1 STPPPEWTY
10 LGFLKAI
17 KPYCIISEA
26 RSIVDQKAIWRKRH
40 GCRSS
45 HCILRS
51 FAVVQLGEG
60 VVPPKRLCE
69 LSRRPPEEDFWNE
82 VKIEKQLINK
92 EVCMDIEWNLLDL
105 DCNLY
110 PSTSKAI
117 LDKKSQMGALEI
129 LDISRPQKV
138 KEYVNNISSKIGLK
152 QTHKQSLTPPNK
164 HAKLSD
170 NENEANE
177 STSEEDSFLDQRDL
191 KAMTF
196 DEFVKGFKNE
206 SNWRL
211 KDGHRII
218 DVLTANV
225 VRVAN
230 KEFQNGMYTWFKDDW
245 YDIKKKV
252 YETIDMEPKSYEDNA
267 KVMIDTVEEIRFKKE
282 SLKIRQIATI
292 YFHVIDKFLEDPY
305 IFIDKLGKPR
315 DLTEIEYV
323 INMTGPILDDVFS
336 DVKSLIR
343 LR

>member
-1 STPPPEWTY
+1 
-10 LGFLKAI
+10 
-17 KPYCIISEA
+17 
-26 RSIVDQKAIWRKRH
+26 
-40 GCRSS
+40 
-45 HCILRS
+45 
-51 FAVVQLGEG
+51 
-60 VVPPKRLCE
+60 
-69 LSRRPPEEDFWNE
+69 
-82 VKIEKQLINK
+82 
-92 EVCMDIEWNLLDL
+92 
-105 DCNLY
+105 
-110 PSTSKAI
+110 
-117 LDKKSQMGALEI
+117 MGALEI

-230 KEFQNGMYTWFKDDW
+230 KGKKERTPYVRSVIWYEVLLVLYNIYNHNFKTECTHGS
-245 YDIKKKV
+245 K
-252 YETIDMEPKSYEDNA
+252 TID
-267 KVMIDTVEEIRFKKE
+267 V
-282 SLKIRQIATI
+282 
-292 YFHVIDKFLEDPY
+292 
-305 IFIDKLGKPR
+305 
-315 DLTEIEYV
+315 
-323 INMTGPILDDVFS
+323 
-336 DVKSLIR
+336 
-343 LR
+343 